1 MVVMAVCVYK
11 PLNRRWK
18 PSRAEKPEPSA
29 RFPVTSEEGGGV
41 LAGFPD
47 QAELTGAPV
56 ELHHQRAASPW
67 VIHRLGV
74 ICCDGGSS
82 LKTYSAAVWD

>member
-11 PLNRRWK
+11 PLNRRWN
-18 PSRAEKPEPSA
+18 PSRAEKPEPSG

-41 LAGFPD
+41 PAGFPD
-47 QAELTGAPV
+47 QAELTGAPA
-56 ELHHQRAASPW
+56 ELH
-67 VIHRLGV
+67 HRLGV